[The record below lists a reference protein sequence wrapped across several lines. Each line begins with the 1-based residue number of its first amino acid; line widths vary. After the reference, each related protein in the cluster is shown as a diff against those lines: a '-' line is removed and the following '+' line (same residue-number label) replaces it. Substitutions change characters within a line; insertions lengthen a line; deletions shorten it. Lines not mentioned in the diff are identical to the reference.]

1 MKTPTRASDVDRFDK
16 WGSTYESSWLQ
27 NVLFIRVHQATLDL
41 VQGIINRP
49 PSSILD
55 VGCGTGRLLRRAAT
69 YWPEAQLFGV
79 DPANGMLEV
88 ARRLTPSATL
98 LEGEAEALPLPDASI
113 DLAFSTISFH
123 HWRDQ
128 EAGVREIARVLR
140 PEGYFVLAD
149 FSYPGWLTPVF
160 VRCAFTARRSSAGSS
175 HAPGCMSRR
184 NARWPGT
191 PGLLRLDRRRRDASY
206 ATGRDRRR
214 GKARR
219 QEYYQSLYMPR
230 RSPKV

>member
-1 MKTPTRASDVDRFDK
+1 MKTPTRANDVDRFDK

-41 VQGIINRP
+41 VRGIINRP

-79 DPANGMLEV
+79 DPANGMIEV
-88 ARRLTPSATL
+88 ARRLTPGATF

-149 FSYPGWLTPVF
+149 FSYPGWSTPVF
-160 VRCAFTARRSSAGSS
+160 RTLRFHSPAQFRGIFVRAGLHVQAQ
-175 HAPGCMSRR
+175 HALAWHAGLATVGRKTS
-184 NARWPGT
+184 GT
-191 PGLLRLDRRRRDASY
+191 P
-206 ATGRDRRR
+206 
-214 GKARR
+214 
-219 QEYYQSLYMPR
+219 
-230 RSPKV
+230 